1 LPLAASIERA
11 VTDSA
16 VLLLGAGA
24 VLALAWGLLHRRLGL
39 LRWPVIVVALGSLG
53 AGTALGAWAWHED
66 RSRTVRGSS
75 TKEFVKTLR
84 PKPNG
89 PRPGSPLLSEQW
101 PTYGY
106 DLQRTHL
113 APLGWRLRPPYYGL
127 WQVAAKDDIEFPPSV
142 AYGNVYIPQQK
153 GRFYVVRARTGKRVW
168 VRHFP
173 NCVAASPTIHEGIVY
188 QPFMDRL
195 PCGKHEANA
204 RGFVIAWDAH
214 NGRPLW
220 TFRAAGPVE
229 SSPLL
234 VGNTLYFGSWD
245 HKLYALTLRGR
256 KRPRLRWTF
265 EADDQVVAAPAYAGG
280 TVYIATS
287 NGSVYGV
294 NARSGRMRWHATSFS
309 RFGRREYF
317 YATPTVAYGRVFV
330 GNADGTVYAFGASTG
345 DLLWAR
351 RVGTYVYTAAAVWKN
366 SVYVGTWDGVFFAL
380 DARTGDIRWRFDA
393 PASITGAPTVLAGL
407 VYFST
412 CGRCGVGGSRR
423 VKVGRHGTFALNAR
437 NGRLVWRFHDG
448 KYSPVVSDG
457 RRLYVTGRTHV
468 YAFITQVR
476 RREIKEAQA
485 KQKRARKRRAGKRA
499 RSRSAARPGTSSGTP
514 G

>member
-1 LPLAASIERA
+1 MALAASIERA

-24 VLALAWGLLHRRLGL
+24 VLALVWGVLHRRLGP
-39 LRWPVIVVALGSLG
+39 LRWPVIAIALLSLG

-75 TKEFVKTLR
+75 TKEFVNKLR
-84 PKPNG
+84 LEPKG
-89 PRPGSPLLSEQW
+89 PRPGSPLLGEQW

-106 DLQRTHL
+106 DPQRTHL
-113 APLGWRLRPPYYGL
+113 APLGWRLRPPYHGL
-127 WQVAAKDDIEFPPSV
+127 WQVSAKDDIEFPPSV

-153 GRFYVVRARTGKRVW
+153 GRFYVVKARTGKRVW
-168 VRHFP
+168 DAHFP
-173 NCVAASPTIHEGIVY
+173 NCVAASPTISAGIVY
-188 QPFMDRL
+188 QAFMDRL
-195 PCGKHEANA
+195 PCGKHESNA

-220 TFRAAGPVE
+220 TFRAAGPIE

-234 VGNTLYFGSWD
+234 VNNTLYFGSWD

-256 KRPRLRWTF
+256 KRPQLRWTF

-294 NARSGRMRWHATSFS
+294 NANSGRMRWHATSFS

-330 GNADGTVYAFGASTG
+330 GNADGTVYAYGASSG

-351 RVGTYVYTAAAVWKN
+351 AVGTYVYTAAAVWRKA
-366 SVYVGTWDGVFFAL
+366 VYVGTWDGVFFAL
-380 DARTGDIRWRFDA
+380 DARTGDVRWRFDA

-412 CGRCGVGGSRR
+412 CGRCGVGGLRR
-423 VKVGRHGTFALNAR
+423 VKTGPHGTFALNAR
-437 NGRLVWRFHDG
+437 NGSLVWKFHDG

-457 RRLYVTGRTHV
+457 RRLYVTGRTRV
-468 YAFITQVR
+468 YAFITKVRLKQVR
-476 RREIKEAQA
+476 KAQA
-485 KQKRARKRRAGKRA
+485 NEQRARKRRAGKRA
-499 RSRSAARPGTSSGTP
+499 QSRSAATPGTSSGTP